1 MPKYNK
7 GTWLINDFR
16 KEFGESHFVE
26 EHCGHIH
33 TEEAKIYNGIMV
45 RSLLAQ
51 CGNSYWEH
59 QQGYRSHRGIMCF
72 VWNKEIGL
80 RETWYYYY

>member
-1 MPKYNK
+1 M
-7 GTWLINDFR
+7 
-16 KEFGESHFVE
+16 
-26 EHCGHIH
+26 
-33 TEEAKIYNGIMV
+33 YNGIMV

-72 VWNKEIGL
+72 VWNKETGL